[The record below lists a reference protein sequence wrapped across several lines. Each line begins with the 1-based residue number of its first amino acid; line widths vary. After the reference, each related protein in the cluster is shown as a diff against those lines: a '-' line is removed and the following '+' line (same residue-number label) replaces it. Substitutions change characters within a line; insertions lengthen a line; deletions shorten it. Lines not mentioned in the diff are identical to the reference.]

1 MPAKTTQQ
9 SEDVHNP
16 SGSSDMDEAA
26 PYARRSTTPE
36 ALTPR
41 TGERACHRG
50 STALAPRSH
59 GRLAA

>member
-1 MPAKTTQQ
+1 MPAKITQQ

-26 PYARRSTTPE
+26 QDVRRSIAPE

-41 TGERACHRG
+41 TGARACHRG
-50 STALAPRSH
+50 STALAPHSH